1 MRGTVISNMIDELTG
16 KINGLISEKIK
27 DKEKALELQTE
38 IEKEILKFEEN
49 LEKTEEIS
57 EKYIQEYTEESW
69 LTKNWRPITMFMF
82 VFLIVA
88 DWFGFSSSSI
98 PLEIKEKMYS
108 LMEISMGGYVA
119 GRSLEKITKGFKS
132 YLEIRKG
139 ENLY

>member
-49 LEKTEEIS
+49 LEKTEETS
-57 EKYIQEYTEESW
+57 EKVVSEGTEESW
-69 LTKNWRPITMFMF
+69 LTRNWRPITMLVF
-82 VFLIVA
+82 VILIVL
-88 DWFGFSSSSI
+88 DWFGFSSSSL
-98 PLEIKEKMYS
+98 PVELKEKIYS

-119 GRSLEKITKGFKS
+119 GRSLEKITKSFKS
-132 YLEIRKG
+132 YLETRSRG
-139 ENLY
+139 SLY